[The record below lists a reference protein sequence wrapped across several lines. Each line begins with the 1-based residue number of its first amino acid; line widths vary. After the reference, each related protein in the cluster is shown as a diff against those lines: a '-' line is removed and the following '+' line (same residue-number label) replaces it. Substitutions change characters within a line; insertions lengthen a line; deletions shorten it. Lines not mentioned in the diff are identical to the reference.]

1 MDTAPKLE
9 DVTRILREFL
19 PTHYGAVLFGS
30 RATGHAQ
37 PGSDWDIGLI
47 GAKPLDGAVIEMI
60 REGLEELPTL
70 HSFDVVDLARVPEG
84 FRRSA
89 LKGAKAILPAASLD
103 HLAKEMAMQ
112 PDETVDLTA
121 FEAALN
127 RLSDALAQPET
138 EWMRDAAIKRFEFT
152 FELAWKTT
160 RRVAQKAGIQCGA
173 SPREVIKAVLK
184 AEWIDD
190 DRLWLK
196 MLDDRN
202 QTVHA
207 YDAVDAKLIY
217 DALPAYY
224 GLLAKLRDKL
234 AEVVEPP
241 QPLDNKPE

>member
-1 MDTAPKLE
+1 
-9 DVTRILREFL
+9 
-19 PTHYGAVLFGS
+19 
-30 RATGHAQ
+30 
-37 PGSDWDIGLI
+37 
-47 GAKPLDGAVIEMI
+47 
-60 REGLEELPTL
+60 
-70 HSFDVVDLARVPEG
+70 
-84 FRRSA
+84 
-89 LKGAKAILPAASLD
+89 
-103 HLAKEMAMQ
+103 
-112 PDETVDLTA
+112 VDLTA